1 MQEGGGTCLPPSDV
15 RSSHVRTEER
25 DRAAAAG
32 AAAVEL
38 RDVSVRGVQGLPQ
51 NTWPGAAPR
60 LSSVDC
66 SGYKGRRKWLKTLIP
81 PRMVMVETKIH
92 RRSPPLLSIFV
103 DVDSKTSCNWP

>member
-25 DRAAAAG
+25 DRAAAA
-32 AAAVEL
+32 ALAAVEL
-38 RDVSVRGVQGLPQ
+38 RDGSVRGVQGLPQ

-66 SGYKGRRKWLKTLIP
+66 SGSLVTKG
-81 PRMVMVETKIH
+81 EE
-92 RRSPPLLSIFV
+92 
-103 DVDSKTSCNWP
+103 NG